1 MQTYRYTS
9 LLRALLLCLP
19 LLFGGCSSDDDVLDI
34 FTGKTWKLSYI
45 SAEGNHKW
53 IDLWGDNAEAYQNSM
68 KLLAA
73 EGNFILSFSG
83 SETADAV
90 AGTFNGQGVKVKLN
104 GSWRAHASG
113 RKLSLALQNAGSE
126 SEVLAR
132 AFLSGLQN
140 AFRYGGDSEN
150 LFIYYQEGQV
160 TRFMGFKPIK

>member
-1 MQTYRYTS
+1 M
-9 LLRALLLCLP
+9 
-19 LLFGGCSSDDDVLDI
+19 
-34 FTGKTWKLSYI
+34 
-45 SAEGNHKW
+45 
-53 IDLWGDNAEAYQNSM
+53 
-68 KLLAA
+68 
-73 EGNFILSFSG
+73 
-83 SETADAV
+83 
-90 AGTFNGQGVKVKLN
+90 KLN
-104 GSWRAHASG
+104 GTWRAHASG